1 MKEEIKIKYDGD
13 WPNLCS
19 GHLEV
24 WIGET
29 YYDFGKYVL
38 CSGGCVL
45 GDENWNMWTEEG
57 PCSILEEY
65 IPKDFP
71 VDRID
76 DLMNVI
82 NAEIPWGCCGG
93 CI

>member
-24 WIGET
+24 WVGET

-38 CSGGCVL
+38 CSGGRVV
-45 GDENWNMWTEEG
+45 GDEDWNMWTEEG
-57 PCSILEEY
+57 PWIIYEEDL
-65 IPKDFP
+65 PKDFP
-71 VDRID
+71 VDRYD